1 MSYVPC
7 RLSKSRQFEFFA
19 GKEGGRERE
28 RERVLLASKY
38 SVVCWG
44 RGIAPT
50 SVSSH
55 RPIRPPPL
63 PRHRHRH
70 RHRHRALFPPPPS
83 ASSAQ
88 AIDTGRSRS
97 RSRSVPFPFRSHPFR
112 FPVHPIL
119 ASPGI
124 NLLPSF
130 LPPTVPPAGSV
141 PANLEALKGGGPLEI
156 LFPGIRKTPL
166 KSGGSPPSKRYPR
179 AAPGACGWGL
189 WRQGTRN

>member
-1 MSYVPC
+1 M
-7 RLSKSRQFEFFA
+7 
-19 GKEGGRERE
+19 
-28 RERVLLASKY
+28 
-38 SVVCWG
+38 VCWG

-70 RHRHRALFPPPPS
+70 RHRALFLLPPS

-88 AIDTGRSRS
+88 PIDTGRSRF
-97 RSRSVPFPFRSHPFR
+97 RSVPVPVPVPFRSVPIHLDFRSIHP
-112 FPVHPIL
+112 L